1 VNFLNFLKL
10 LFKDQCM
17 KWRNYFAAVV
27 GSMAA
32 CLITSNAQAQSA
44 FAGFYGQVSTGYEG
58 NQLGGMNGT
67 VTNNPNTN
75 TNVGFT
81 APSQNFG
88 GVPLVLGAGY
98 YWQASEKWLIGV
110 GADYSV
116 LSQTSSNWTN
126 NVYNLPGSNLIA
138 PDATL
143 TGSGLSKKLSNR
155 FNFFLTPAYAID
167 KDKLVYLK
175 AGYSQV
181 SAQFNRATTAT
192 GTLNGVSNTVAAVGG
207 SMTSTQ
213 GGYLLGLGYK
223 QIITGGFYGFIEGNY
238 MSYSAPSYTFGTQKQ
253 VKTALGVTPSS
264 SISSSTTGPNSLNSY
279 QFLLG
284 VGYAF

>member
-1 VNFLNFLKL
+1 
-10 LFKDQCM
+10 M
-17 KWRNYFAAVV
+17 KWRNSFAAVV

-32 CLITSNAQAQSA
+32 CLITLNAQAQNA
-44 FAGFYGQVSTGYEG
+44 FAGFYGQISTGYEG

-67 VTNNPNTN
+67 VTNIPNTN

-88 GVPLVLGAGY
+88 GAPLVLGAGY

-110 GADYSV
+110 GADYSM

-126 NVYNLPGSNLIA
+126 SIFNLPGSNLIA

-143 TGSGLSKKLSNR
+143 TGSGLSMKLSNR
-155 FNFFLTPAYAID
+155 FNFFLTPGYAID
-167 KDKLVYLK
+167 KDKLIYLK

-192 GTLNGVSNTVAAVGG
+192 GTINGVSNTVAAVGG
-207 SMTSTQ
+207 SMTSNQ

-223 QIITGGFYGFIEGNY
+223 QMITGGFYGFVEGNY
-238 MSYSAPSYTFGTQKQ
+238 MSYSAPSYTFGTQNA
-253 VKTALGVTPSS
+253 VRDALRVRTSS
-264 SISSSTTGPNSLNSY
+264 VAQSSTTGSNSLNSY
-279 QFLLG
+279 QLLLG